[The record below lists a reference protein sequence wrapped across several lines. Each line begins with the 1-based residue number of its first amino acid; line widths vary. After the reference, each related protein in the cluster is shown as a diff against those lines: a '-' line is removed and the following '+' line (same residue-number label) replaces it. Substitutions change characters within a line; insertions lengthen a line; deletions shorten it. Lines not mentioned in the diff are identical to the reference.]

1 MTSLTGSLR
10 EVALQ
15 AKTLDLLLTTL
26 GMVGIVLWLKS
37 SFIFL
42 LLITC
47 LHPTSGLNSI
57 FSMLYLLVD
66 VVLGFALKQ
75 QIGLMKC

>member
-15 AKTLDLLLTTL
+15 AQTLDLRLTTP

-42 LLITC
+42 LLIIC
-47 LHPTSGLNSI
+47 LRPTSGLNLI

-66 VVLGFALKQ
+66 MVLGLA
-75 QIGLMKC
+75 